1 MRLGLITRPC
11 LGDFIWSDPRRRAG
25 KQRASSRCCFTKR
38 RTAGRLFWITRADGM
53 TTTRRQALLS
63 ALGIAVGQGMR
74 AQPNPELDQALSL
87 PDFEALA
94 HKHISHGAWE
104 RIQGGAADEI
114 TIGWNREAYSHIRL
128 RPRVLLDVSK
138 LDTRIKLFGQELPF
152 PI

>member
-1 MRLGLITRPC
+1 MRLGLITHPC
-11 LGDFIWSDPRRRAG
+11 LGDFIWSDPRRAAERR
-25 KQRASSRCCFTKR
+25 QASSRCCFTKL
-38 RTAGRLFWITRADGM
+38 RTAGRLFWITRANGM

-63 ALGIAVGQGMR
+63 ALGFAAGQCIL

-87 PDFEALA
+87 LDFEALA

-114 TIGWNREAYSHIRL
+114 TIGWNCEAYNHIRL
-128 RPRVLLDVSK
+128 RPRVLLDVSN